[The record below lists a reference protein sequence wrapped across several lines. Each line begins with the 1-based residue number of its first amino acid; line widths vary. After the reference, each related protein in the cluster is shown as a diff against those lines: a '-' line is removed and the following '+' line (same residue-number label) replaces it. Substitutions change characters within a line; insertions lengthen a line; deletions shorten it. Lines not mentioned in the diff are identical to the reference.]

1 MKRRFLLPSL
11 PLVANRHLLLALMG
25 AAALGFSAAGSAAEY
40 DCLIEARQMVEIRS
54 PVEGLIESLPVERG
68 DPVRKGQ
75 VLVSLESGPERAAVD
90 AARSRAGMEGTLR
103 AAEAR
108 LELTRRKLERAE
120 ELYKKN
126 FISSTA
132 RDEADTDF
140 RLAQSQLREAQENR
154 RLAEHDLRR
163 ATEVLNMRT
172 IRSPFNGV
180 VVDRFLSPGEFAATD
195 SKHPILKL
203 AELDPLNVEVILPV
217 KLMGSIRPGSQAS
230 VAPENTGG
238 QRYSARVKIVDRVV
252 DAASGTF
259 GVRLELPNRDHAIPA
274 GVKCKV
280 NFE

>member
-1 MKRRFLLPSL
+1 
-11 PLVANRHLLLALMG
+11 
-25 AAALGFSAAGSAAEY
+25 
-40 DCLIEARQMVEIRS
+40 MVEIRS
-54 PVEGLIESLPVERG
+54 PVEGLIESIPVERG
-68 DPVRKGQ
+68 ESVRKGQ
-75 VLVSLESGPERAAVD
+75 VLVSLESGPERAAVE
-90 AARSRAGMEGTLR
+90 AARSRATMEGTIR

-108 LELTRRKLERAE
+108 LELTRRKLERAD

-132 RDEADTDF
+132 RDEAETDF

-163 ATEVLNMRT
+163 ATEVLGMRT

-180 VVDRFLSPGEFAATD
+180 VVDRFLAPGEFAATD
-195 SKHPILKL
+195 AKQPILKL

-217 KLMGSIRPGSQAS
+217 RLLGTIRPGDRAAVS
-230 VAPENTGG
+230 PENSAGRSYT
-238 QRYSARVKIVDRVV
+238 ARVKIVDRVV

-274 GVKCKV
+274 GIKCKV
-280 NFE
+280 SFEP